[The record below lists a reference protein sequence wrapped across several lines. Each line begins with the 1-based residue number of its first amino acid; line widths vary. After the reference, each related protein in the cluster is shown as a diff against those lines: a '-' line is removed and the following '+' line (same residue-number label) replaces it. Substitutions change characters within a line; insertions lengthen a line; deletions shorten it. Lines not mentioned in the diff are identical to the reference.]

1 MQVFFLQNTSKP
13 SAAASAVSFFFVCK
27 VRNLTNRYRSEY
39 YRATR
44 VVGEGLAADCVRKK
58 MYFKLKYVE
67 GAIPGGKRKAGA
79 VTGGDKREKS
89 RKYER
94 EGRERVF
101 LEKWKEGRPWLQFE
115 DGAMTCKDCKLYYEK
130 LNRPVQGHNS
140 FIKGCTNLKISAIS
154 DHESSKNTQMCD

>member
-1 MQVFFLQNTSKP
+1 M
-13 SAAASAVSFFFVCK
+13 
-27 VRNLTNRYRSEY
+27 
-39 YRATR
+39 RAGGR
-44 VVGEGLAADCVRKK
+44 LPRENFEFK

-67 GAIPGGKRKAGA
+67 GAVPGGKRKAGA
-79 VTGGDKREKS
+79 VTGGDKKESTREKS

-101 LEKWKEGRPWLQFE
+101 LEKWKQGRDWLQFV
-115 DGAMTCKDCKLYYEK
+115 DGVMTCKDCKLYYVK

-154 DHESSKNTQMCD
+154 DHDFSAEMNK